1 MALVSQEPILFDR
14 SIRENIIYGLEDKN
28 ISEEEI
34 QNATRLANIEKFISE
49 LPDVNDHRL

>member
-14 SIRENIIYGLEDKN
+14 SIRENIIYGLEDKG

-49 LPDVNDHRL
+49 LPDVSDHSF

>member
-14 SIRENIIYGLEDKN
+14 SIRENIIYGLEDKG